1 MNPSKIN
8 SNVTAGNFELEKV
21 LKEIV
26 QSFNP
31 SFIPGNIYVVF
42 NSSDTAY
49 VQYAKD
55 WNHRYPDGTEV
66 VHTSLLSAYNA
77 ASSNRHDVILINGH
91 NTHTLTA
98 MLTVSKSRLHFYG
111 MDAPGRRYGQG
122 AKVSLGVTTAATDIA
137 TIKNTGVRN
146 SFHHIKFLNSNTVTE
161 GIYCFADAGE
171 YTFMEFCELYKSTD
185 LDQTGAAEL
194 VANGDSSHYKDC
206 YIGTTV
212 DAISG
217 AILRPCVTF
226 SRGLANTG
234 AVARDVTFENCI
246 FARKCGD
253 TGNRFVYG
261 AEANAVERL
270 CLFENCIFWNAAL
283 ASATPAQNVAFGAT
297 QTDGS
302 VLLHNCSSIGAA
314 TAMSTTTG
322 VFVDS
327 PVPAAATSGI
337 ALQAS

>member
-1 MNPSKIN
+1 M
-8 SNVTAGNFELEKV
+8 A
-21 LKEIV
+21 
-26 QSFNP
+26 SFNFNAGYGRALFDAVHASVP
-31 SFIPGNIYVVF
+31 TPGRIFVVGVDGDKNDDRLSSLIKAD
-42 NSSDTAY
+42 NSGRTHY
-49 VQYAKD
+49 F
-55 WNHRYPDGTEV
+55 
-66 VHTSLLSAYNA
+66 TSLSDAYDA
-77 ASSNRHDVILINGH
+77 TVSNQNDVIILDGQS
-91 NTHTLTA
+91 TFTLTE
-98 MLTVSKSRLHFYG
+98 MLTVSKNRVHFRG
-111 MDAPGRRYGQG
+111 LDSLLGVNRRYGQST
-122 AKVSLGVTTAATDIA
+122 KVSLGVTTAATDIA
-137 TIKNTGVRN
+137 TVLNTGTRN
-146 SFHHIKFLNSNTVTE
+146 SFKGIKFTNSNTVAE
-161 GIYCFADAGE
+161 GLYCFADGGE

-206 YIGTTV
+206 YIGSTV

-226 SRGLANTG
+226 SRGLAASG
-234 AVARDVTFENCI
+234 KVARDVTFENCI

-261 AEANAVERL
+261 AEANAIERL
-270 CLFENCIFWNAAL
+270 GYFKECVFWNAAL

-302 VLLHNCSSIGAA
+302 VLLHNCTSVGAA

-322 VFVDS
+322 VFIDS

-337 ALQAS
+337 SVQAF